1 MTRDDR
7 PRFDYWL
14 LLILALGLALR
25 CLYFSAPYGDAHRWR
40 QIENLSVAWIFES
53 GSLNPF
59 YPQAIWGG
67 LRDGYVEMEFP
78 LVPFVLAVA
87 WRLFGESDAFGRLI
101 GIASSLVLIA
111 AIYELGRELFG
122 RAVGRGAA
130 LLLAVS
136 PSAVFFGRV
145 PMTDTPMI
153 ACSTL
158 AILGYAKYFASGST
172 RWGTIGAAAAAVAWL
187 SKIPSVL
194 ILGPIAI
201 LALQARGWRFWRDR
215 MFVIGLAAAA
225 LVTAAWYVHAWQLYA
240 STGWTVG
247 IWRPFGQYPAA
258 IAARSGPAG
267 AFSLWS
273 TAELLRDSEF
283 WSRLL
288 ERTWYIHLTP
298 IGLAGVL
305 LGLLRACHL
314 RRGLVALTWFA
325 AAVTFV
331 IVVGHGNFWHEYYQL
346 PVLPPAALLFGLAAA
361 PVFGA
366 RVKDDGV
373 EGAAIVTRT
382 PLWQDRL
389 EGVVKPLIVVGL
401 AVLSFYF
408 SGIIRNF
415 FRPETLDHLSVESGA
430 AMANH
435 IPPGDGVIVVEYEQ
449 GTNSPV
455 LLYFLRHRGW
465 SFDMKTI
472 TPAVIDYLKTQGATH
487 FATTDFL
494 LLEDKR
500 PDIIEYLRRSREIP
514 LGQKIPPEARLF
526 ELH

>member
-1 MTRDDR
+1 MTRDVR
-7 PRFDYWL
+7 PRLDYWL

-25 CLYFSAPYGDAHRWR
+25 CLYFTAPYGDAHRWR
-40 QIENLSVAWIFES
+40 QIENLSVAWIFEN

-87 WRLFGESDAFGRLI
+87 WRMFGESDAFGRLI

-130 LLLAVS
+130 LMLAAS
-136 PSAVFFGRV
+136 PTVVFFGRV

-158 AILGYAKYFASGST
+158 AVLGYAKYFANGST
-172 RWGTIGAAAAAVAWL
+172 RWAAIGAASAALAWL

-215 MFVIGLAAAA
+215 TFVIGLVMAA
-225 LVTAAWYVHAWQLYA
+225 LVTAAWYVHAWRLYE

-247 IWRPFGQYPAA
+247 IWRPFGQYPGA
-258 IAARSGPAG
+258 IAARSAKAG
-267 AFSLWS
+267 GYSLWS
-273 TAELLRDSEF
+273 SAELLQTSDF
-283 WSRLL
+283 WYRLL
-288 ERTWYIHLTP
+288 DRAWYIHLTP
-298 IGLAGVL
+298 LGLAAVLFGV
-305 LGLLRACHL
+305 LRACRL

-325 AAVTFV
+325 AAVSFV
-331 IVVGHGNFWHEYYQL
+331 IVVGYGNYWHEYYQL
-346 PVLPPAALLFGLAAA
+346 PVMPPAALLFGLAVA
-361 PVFGA
+361 PFFGA

-373 EGAAIVTRT
+373 EGDRRPGV
-382 PLWQDRL
+382 WQDWLDRIA
-389 EGVVKPLIVVGL
+389 KPLIIVCL

-408 SGIIRNF
+408 SGVIRNF
-415 FRPETLDHLSVESGA
+415 FRPDTIDFLSVEAGA

-435 IPPGDGVIVVEYEQ
+435 IPPGDGVIVVEYLQ

-465 SFDMKTI
+465 SFDMTTI

-487 FATTDFL
+487 FATSDFL

-500 PDIIEYLRRSREIP
+500 PDIIEYLQRSREIP
-514 LGQKIPPEARLF
+514 LGERIPTQARLF

>member
-1 MTRDDR
+1 MTRDVR
-7 PRFDYWL
+7 PRLDYWL

-25 CLYFSAPYGDAHRWR
+25 CLYFTAPYGDAHRWR
-40 QIENLSVAWIFES
+40 QIENLSVAWIFEA

-130 LLLAVS
+130 LLLAIS

-158 AILGYAKYFASGST
+158 AILGYAKYFANGST
-172 RWGTIGAAAAAVAWL
+172 RWAAIAAASAAVAWL

-215 MFVIGLAAAA
+215 TFMIGLAVAA
-225 LVTAAWYVHAWQLYA
+225 LVTAAWYVHAWQLYER
-240 STGWTVG
+240 TGWTVG
-247 IWRPFGQYPAA
+247 IWRPFGQYPGT

-273 TAELLRDSEF
+273 SAELLKNSEF
-283 WSRLL
+283 WWRLL
-288 ERTWYIHLTP
+288 DRTWYIHLTP

-305 LGLLRACHL
+305 FGLLRACRL

-325 AAVTFV
+325 AAVSFV

-346 PVLPPAALLFGLAAA
+346 PVIPPAALLFGLAAA

-366 RVKDDGV
+366 RVKDDGL
-373 EGAAIVTRT
+373 GGDRQPQPRA
-382 PLWQDRL
+382 WQDWL
-389 EGVVKPLIVVGL
+389 DGIAKPLIVVGL

-415 FRPETLDHLSVESGA
+415 FRPDTVDLLSVEAGP
-430 AMANH
+430 AMGNH

-472 TPAVIDYLKTQGATH
+472 TPAVIEYLKTQGATH
-487 FATTDFL
+487 FATTDFM

-514 LGQKIPPEARLF
+514 LGEKIPPEARLF

>member
-1 MTRDDR
+1 MTRDAR
-7 PRFDYWL
+7 IRFDYWFC
-14 LLILALGLALR
+14 LILGLGLALR
-25 CLYFSAPYGDAHRWR
+25 CLYFTAPYGDAHRWR
-40 QIENLSVAWIFES
+40 QIENLAVAWNFEA

-59 YPQAIWGG
+59 YPEAIWGG

-78 LVPFVLAVA
+78 LVPFVLAVL
-87 WRLFGESDAFGRLI
+87 WRLFGEQDAFGRLI
-101 GIASSLVLIA
+101 AIASSVVLIA

-136 PSAVFFGRV
+136 PSVVFFGRV

-158 AILGYAKYFASGST
+158 AILGYAKYFAHGST
-172 RWGTIGAAAAAVAWL
+172 RWAAVGAVSAAVAWL

-201 LALQARGWRFWRDR
+201 LALQARGWRFLRDR
-215 MFVIGLAAAA
+215 TFMMGLTAAA

-247 IWRPFGQYPAA
+247 IWRPFGQFPAA

-273 TAELLRDSEF
+273 SAELLKNSDF
-283 WSRLL
+283 WWRLL
-288 ERTWYIHLTP
+288 DRAWYIHLTP
-298 IGLAGVL
+298 IGIA
-305 LGLLRACHL
+305 GLLFGLVRAFRL
-314 RRGLVALTWFA
+314 RHGLVALTWFA
-325 AAVTFV
+325 AAVSFV

-346 PVLPPAALLFGLAAA
+346 PVMPPAALLFGLAMA

-366 RVKDDGV
+366 KSKDDGV
-373 EGAAIVTRT
+373 DGDRQPGV
-382 PLWQDRL
+382 WQDWL
-389 EGVVKPLIVVGL
+389 DGIAKPLIVIGMV
-401 AVLSFYF
+401 VLSFWF

-415 FRPETLDHLSVESGA
+415 FRPDTVDYVSVESGA

-435 IPPGDGVIVVEYEQ
+435 IPTGDGVIVVEYEQ

-465 SFDMKTI
+465 SFDTKTI
-472 TPAVIDYLKTQGATH
+472 TPAVIEYLKTQGATH

-500 PDIIEYLRRSREIP
+500 PDIIEYLRNSREVP
-514 LGQKIPPEARLF
+514 LGEKIPPQARLF

>member
-1 MTRDDR
+1 MTRDVR
-7 PRFDYWL
+7 SRFDYWL
-14 LLILALGLALR
+14 WIILALGLAFR
-25 CLYFSAPYGDAHRWR
+25 CLYFTAPYGDAHRWR
-40 QIENLSVAWIFES
+40 QIENLAVAWIFEA

-59 YPQAIWGG
+59 YPEAIWGG

-78 LVPFVLAVA
+78 LVPYALAVA

-158 AILGYAKYFASGST
+158 AILGYAKYFASGS
-172 RWGTIGAAAAAVAWL
+172 RHWAAVGAAAAAVAWL

-201 LALQARGWRFWRDR
+201 LAFQARGWRFWRDR
-215 MFVIGLAAAA
+215 TFMIGLAVAA

-240 STGWTVG
+240 RTGWTVG

-258 IAARSGPAG
+258 IAAHSGPAG

-273 TAELLRDSEF
+273 SAELLKDGTF
-283 WSRLL
+283 WWRLL
-288 ERTWYIHLTP
+288 DRTWYIHLTP

-305 LGLLRACHL
+305 LGLLRAT
-314 RRGLVALTWFA
+314 RVPRGLVALTWFA
-325 AAVTFV
+325 AAISFV

-373 EGAAIVTRT
+373 KSEARSSSW
-382 PLWQDRL
+382 PDLLD
-389 EGVVKPLIVVGL
+389 GVARPLIVIAL
-401 AVLSFYF
+401 AFLSFYF

-415 FRPETLDHLSVESGA
+415 FRPDTMDYLAVESGQ
-430 AMANH
+430 AMGNH
-435 IPPGDGVIVVEYEQ
+435 VPPGDGVIVVEYEQ

-455 LLYFLRHRGW
+455 LLYFMRHRGW

-472 TPAVIDYLKTQGATH
+472 TPAAIDYLRTQGATH

-494 LLEDKR
+494 VLEDKR
-500 PDIIEYLRRSREIP
+500 PDIIDYLRRSREIP
-514 LGQKIPPEARLF
+514 LGEKIPREARLF
-526 ELH
+526 ELQ

>member
-1 MTRDDR
+1 MTREVR

-25 CLYFSAPYGDAHRWR
+25 CLYFTAPYGDAHRWR
-40 QIENLSVAWIFES
+40 QIENLSVAWIFET

-87 WRLFGESDAFGRLI
+87 WRMFGESDAFGRLI

-136 PSAVFFGRV
+136 PTAVFFGRV

-158 AILGYAKYFASGST
+158 AILGYTKYFASGST
-172 RWGTIGAAAAAVAWL
+172 QWAAIGAAAAAMAWL

-201 LALQARGWRFWRDR
+201 LAWQARGWRFWRDR
-215 MFVIGLAAAA
+215 TFMIGLAVAA
-225 LVTAAWYVHAWQLYA
+225 LVTAAWYVHAWRLYEA
-240 STGWTVG
+240 TGWTVG
-247 IWRPFGQYPAA
+247 IWRPFGQYPGA
-258 IAARSGPAG
+258 IAARSGRAG
-267 AFSLWS
+267 GYSLWS
-273 TAELLRDSEF
+273 SKELLMNGDF
-283 WSRLL
+283 WWKLL

-298 IGLAGVL
+298 IGLAGL
-305 LGLLRACHL
+305 GFGLLRAFRL

-325 AAVTFV
+325 AAVSFV
-331 IVVGHGNFWHEYYQL
+331 IVVGSGNFWHEYYQL
-346 PVLPPAALLFGLAAA
+346 PVMPPAALLFGLAAA
-361 PVFGA
+361 PFFGA
-366 RVKDDGV
+366 RLEGDDSP
-373 EGAAIVTRT
+373 APRKT
-382 PLWQDRL
+382 WQDWL
-389 EGVVKPLIVVGL
+389 DNIAKPLIVVGL
-401 AVLSFYF
+401 ALVSFYF
-408 SGIIRNF
+408 SGVIRNF
-415 FRPETLDHLSVESGA
+415 FRPDTTDFLSVESGP

-472 TPAVIDYLKTQGATH
+472 TPGVIDYLKTQGATH
-487 FATTDFL
+487 FATTDFF

-500 PDIIEYLRRSREIP
+500 PDIVEYLRKAREIP
-514 LGQKIPPEARLF
+514 LGERIPPEARLF